1 MFATVVAVAN
11 ISYQL
16 GKLGMD
22 TATVRLLPVYAEQG
36 RLLRQWA
43 LARYALTA
51 ALCASG
57 LIGLVLLL
65 AAGPLA
71 GLLAPG
77 QPTVAL
83 ALRVVALSLPVG
95 ACNLVLVGL
104 SRGAGRLRPLV
115 LTKNVLEPLLRL
127 LGVVVALA
135 LGGGALWA
143 VIAWTV
149 APVLTTVSLGVAV
162 LRAVRTPRTGAGQ
175 PHAFGAAD
183 RTELWGF
190 ALPRAMSGAVEILG
204 LHAGV
209 LILAVVAGQEA
220 AGVFG
225 VVTRMLAA
233 GALGLNALTL
243 AIAPRFATLDAR
255 RQNHEL
261 SHLMTVS
268 TGWVVVSSVGVHLV
282 LLAFPGPA
290 LDLVGGPGFRVGVVA
305 MVAMTV
311 ATVVNLGTGTSQTAL
326 LMTGNSAV
334 TLLISA
340 VSLSLNAALTVLLAP
355 RLGVTGAGL
364 AKMAAVLGENLAV
377 ILYLRYG
384 CGVRMEASR
393 LVEPVCVATGAAA
406 VGVLGGALLE
416 AGGAGSSVALV
427 GALVLTLAVTA
438 PVAWWRGERLGLG
451 ELLPGSR
458 PSEPLEARRA

>member
-1 MFATVVAVAN
+1 
-11 ISYQL
+11 
-16 GKLGMD
+16 MD
-22 TATVRLLPVYAEQG
+22 TAAVRLLPVYAEDG
-36 RLLRQWA
+36 RLLRQWR

-57 LIGLVLLL
+57 ALGLGLLVC
-65 AAGPLA
+65 AGPLA
-71 GLLAPG
+71 RLLAPG
-77 QPTVAL
+77 QATVEL

-127 LGVVVALA
+127 LGVVVALV

-143 VIAWTV
+143 AIAWTV
-149 APVLTTVSLGVAV
+149 APVLTTVSLGLAV
-162 LRAVRTPRTGAGQ
+162 LRAVRTPSLAGGD
-175 PHAFGAAD
+175 AGRLGAAD
-183 RTELWGF
+183 RSELWGF

-209 LILAVVAGQEA
+209 LILAVVAGPEA

-243 AIAPRFATLDAR
+243 AIAPRFATLHAR
-255 RQNHEL
+255 RQNGQL

-268 TGWVVVSSVGVHLV
+268 TGWVVVTSVGAHLV
-282 LLAFPGPA
+282 LLVFPGQA
-290 LDLVGGPGFRVGVVA
+290 LDLVGGPGFRAGAAA
-305 MVAMTV
+305 MVLMTA
-311 ATVVNLGTGTSQTAL
+311 ATIVNLSTGTSQTAL

-334 TLLISA
+334 TLVISA
-340 VSLSLNAALTVLLAP
+340 VSLASNAALTVLLAP

-364 AKMAAVLGENLAV
+364 AKTVAVVGENLAV
-377 ILYLRYG
+377 LLYLRYG
-384 CGVRMEASR
+384 CGVRMEAAR
-393 LVEPVCVATGAAA
+393 LLEPAAIAVGAAV
-406 VGVLGGALLE
+406 VGVLAGGALG
-416 AGGAGSSVALV
+416 AVGAGQNVSLVVAL
-427 GALVLTLAVTA
+427 LVALAVTA

-451 ELLPGSR
+451 ELLPRSR
-458 PSEPLEARRA
+458 PSESLGAGRA